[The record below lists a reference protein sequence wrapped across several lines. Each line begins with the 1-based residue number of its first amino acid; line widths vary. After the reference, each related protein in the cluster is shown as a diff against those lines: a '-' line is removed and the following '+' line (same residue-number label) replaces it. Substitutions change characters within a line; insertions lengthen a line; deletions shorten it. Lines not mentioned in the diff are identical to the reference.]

1 MLVDHVREPL
11 LSTRRPIS
19 RLVVFAALAAALA
32 LAGCGR
38 KGPLDAPPSAAI
50 EGQAT
55 AAPAAAPLPGRQ
67 PGVTSE
73 GQAIAPPGQKRSIP
87 PLDWLID

>member
-11 LSTRRPIS
+11 LSTCRPTS
-19 RLVVFAALAAALA
+19 RLVVFAALAAVLA

-50 EGQAT
+50 EAPAT
-55 AAPAAAPLPGRQ
+55 AAPASAPLPRRQ

-73 GQAIAPPGQKRSIP
+73 GQAIAPPGPKRSIP